1 MECELCGRSCECRPA
16 AVDGVRMMLCPGC
29 MKHGKGIKVPTA
41 PTTMGTNKSML
52 GRIRKHRVKDV
63 YKDMDRELVS
73 NFNEIIKNAR
83 QKKGISREDLGFKIG
98 ERTVTISKI
107 ENGDLKPSDKIIK
120 QLEKELGISLLEEV
134 KSISLGTS
142 SSNGRGLTLGDFI
155 KTEKK

>member
-16 AVDGVRMMLCPGC
+16 VVDSVKMMLCPGC
-29 MKHGKGIKVPTA
+29 MKHGKGIQVPTT
-41 PTTMGTNKSML
+41 PTMGTNKSML

-63 YKDMDRELVS
+63 YKDMDKELVS

-107 ENGDLKPSDKIIK
+107 ENGDLKPSDKVAK
-120 QLEKELGISLLEEV
+120 HLEKELGISLFEEV
-134 KSISLGTS
+134 KKVSLGAGDS
-142 SSNGRGLTLGDFI
+142 HGHGLTLGDFV

>member
-16 AVDGVRMMLCPGC
+16 VVDSVKMMLCPGC
-29 MKHGKGIKVPTA
+29 MKYGKGIKVPTA
-41 PTTMGTNKSML
+41 PTTGTNKSML

-107 ENGDLKPSDKIIK
+107 ENGDLKPSDKVIK
-120 QLEKELGISLLEEV
+120 QLEKELGISLFEEV
-134 KSISLGTS
+134 KSVSLGAGGS
-142 SSNGRGLTLGDFI
+142 HGRGLTFGDFI